1 MTGAVHRFEVRV
13 YYEDTDAAGI
23 VYYANYLRFAER
35 ARTELLRALG
45 LDHQTLQRDCG
56 LRFAVRRCVIDYLR
70 PARLDDLLSI
80 ETRVVAVSGSRLELA
95 QDIRRHDEALVHL
108 AVTLVAL
115 DDQLRPVRMSRALPS
130 GLLERLVAEP
140 STSASSFAQA
150 EGEEPSWTN

>member
-35 ARTELLRALG
+35 ARTEMLRALG
-45 LDHQTLQRDCG
+45 LDHRTLQRDCE

-70 PARLDDLLSI
+70 PARLDDLLAI
-80 ETRVVAVSGSRLELA
+80 ETRVIGVSGSRLELA
-95 QDIRRHDEALVHL
+95 QDILRQDEALARL
-108 AVTLVAL
+108 TVTLVAL
-115 DDQLRPVRMSRALPS
+115 DAQLRPVRISRALPS
-130 GLLERLVAEP
+130 GLLELLQAVP
-140 STSASSFAQA
+140 SAGAPSFAQA